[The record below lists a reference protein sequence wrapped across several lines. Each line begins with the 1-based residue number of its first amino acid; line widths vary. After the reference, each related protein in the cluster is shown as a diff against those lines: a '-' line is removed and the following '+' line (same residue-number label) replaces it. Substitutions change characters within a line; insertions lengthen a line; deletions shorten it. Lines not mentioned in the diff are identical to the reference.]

1 MEQWVSRLDDMALF
15 VEVMKARSFRGA
27 ARSLG
32 IPNSTLSRRISAL
45 EKSIGLRL
53 LNRTTRSIEPTE
65 AGQIYFERA
74 LRIVEEARIAHEEL
88 GEMVARPVGTLRVSL
103 PVDFAT
109 IWLAPLL
116 PRFAE
121 QYPGL
126 DFELDLT
133 PRNVDLVAEPF
144 DLAVRMAQPEG
155 AGLIARVI
163 GHLTPLLYASPGYLA
178 RHGAPAHPADLEGH
192 ACLTMPGRGAW
203 RLHAGSQAV
212 DVPARSRFRANSVAL
227 LKRLAVQDMGVLLIP
242 ERVVADEVAAGRLVR
257 ILPDWQG
264 PPASIYAVTAT
275 RLLPAR
281 TQRFI
286 DFLRQN
292 LRNDPQA

>member
-1 MEQWVSRLDDMALF
+1 MSRLDDMALF

-27 ARSLG
+27 AASLG
-32 IPNSTLSRRISAL
+32 MPSSTLSRRIATL

-65 AGQIYFERA
+65 AGQVYFERA

-109 IWLAPLL
+109 NWLAPLL
-116 PRFAE
+116 PRFAAK
-121 QYPGL
+121 YPGL

-163 GHLTPLLYASPGYLA
+163 GHLTPFLYASPGYLA
-178 RHGAPAHPADLEGH
+178 AHGEPAHPAELEAH
-192 ACLTMPGRGAW
+192 ACLAMPGRGAW
-203 RLHAGSQAV
+203 RLQAGGEVV
-212 DVPARSRFRANSVAL
+212 DITAHGRFRANSVAL

-257 ILPDWQG
+257 ILPGWQG

-292 LRNDPQA
+292 LRDDPHA

>member
-1 MEQWVSRLDDMALF
+1 MSRLGDMALF

-27 ARSLG
+27 AQSLG
-32 IPNSTLSRRISAL
+32 MPNSTLSRRISAL
-45 EKSIGLRL
+45 ETSIGLRL

-74 LRIVEEARIAHEEL
+74 SRIVDEARIAHEEL
-88 GEMVARPVGTLRVSL
+88 GEMVARPIGTLRVSL

-109 IWLAPLL
+109 TWLAPLL
-116 PRFAE
+116 PEFAGL
-121 QYPGL
+121 YPGL

-155 AGLIARVI
+155 GGLISRVI
-163 GHLTPLLYASPGYLA
+163 GRLTPFLYASPRYLA
-178 RHGAPAHPADLEGH
+178 DHGEPAHPAELEDH

-203 RLHAGSQAV
+203 RLQAGAEAV
-212 DVPARSRFRANSVAL
+212 EVTASSRFRANSVGL
-227 LKRLAVQDMGVLLIP
+227 LRRLAVQGMGVLLAP
-242 ERVVADEVAAGRLVR
+242 ERVVADEVANGRLVR

-264 PPASIYAVTAT
+264 PVASIYAITAT
-275 RLLPAR
+275 RLLPAK

-292 LRNDPQA
+292 LRDGAEA